1 MIEEIRTKFLNVFNK
16 AKEKMGEEISGW
28 NKVFQFE
35 ISGLEPFYI
44 EFKGG
49 EANVVQGKAPN
60 ALATLSMDLDV
71 LNQIL
76 DLQMDPMVAFMRGKM
91 KITGNVMETVHLRKI
106 FQVVREE

>member
-1 MIEEIRTKFLNVFNK
+1 MIEEIRNKFMNVFSK
-16 AKEKMGEEISGW
+16 AKEKLGDEMSTW

-44 EFKGG
+44 ELKGG
-49 EANVVQGKAPN
+49 EANIVEGKAPN

-76 DLQMDPMVAFMRGKM
+76 DLQLDPMVAFMRGKM
-91 KITGNVMETVHLRKI
+91 RITGNVMETVHLRKI
-106 FQVVREE
+106 FQVVKED